1 MVGVGASGK
10 TSVLAQ
16 VCIVNQR
23 METIYLSYVKPK
35 ERVTDFRTWVSGV
48 EPKHI
53 KNAPSFES
61 VVKAVSDITAGRI
74 VVGHA
79 LKNDLHALMLKHPKH
94 LVRDTSKYPPFR
106 RRHGGKSRPRKLR
119 DVSADTL
126 GMLIQTGEHDP
137 VSALVRTR
145 RTCRS

>member
-1 MVGVGASGK
+1 M
-10 TSVLAQ
+10 
-16 VCIVNQR
+16 
-23 METIYLSYVKPK
+23 
-35 ERVTDFRTWVSGV
+35 SGV

-106 RRHGGKSRPRKLR
+106 RRHGVSPAAPPLTAAPAHRRLR
-119 DVSADTL
+119 SPPPPLTAASA
-126 GMLIQTGEHDP
+126 H
-137 VSALVRTR
+137 R
-145 RTCRS
+145 RLRSPPPPLTAASLAGQH